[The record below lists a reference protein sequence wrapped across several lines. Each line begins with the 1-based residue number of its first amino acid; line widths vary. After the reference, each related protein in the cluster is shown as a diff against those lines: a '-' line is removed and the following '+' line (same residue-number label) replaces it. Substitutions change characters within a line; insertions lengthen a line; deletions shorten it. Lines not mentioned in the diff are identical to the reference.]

1 MERFYLDYHTKEE
14 IDMRDSWKSYGC
26 VFVAGC
32 LWGTNGIFVK
42 LMQGAGSSSA
52 YTGFV
57 RILLSFLILT
67 VITLIKEGPKAFK
80 ISKNTLISCALLG
93 LVCQALYNYVYSS
106 AINSLGVSFA
116 CVMTYMSPAF
126 ASVISYFLFR
136 EKFGPNKYLAMILN
150 LAGCALTVTGGSLKG
165 MTFAAS
171 GLLFGLASA
180 ACYSLVGI
188 FGRLASGESSPF
200 VVATYN
206 FLFGT
211 IFLGLF
217 GHPWTTVAEPLDPQI
232 LAYGFIYAL
241 IPTGICYVI
250 YFSGVSKIKE
260 SSKVPV
266 VASVENVVA
275 VAAGVLFFHEKVG
288 LGNLAGVMLVL
299 GSIAVMNLEFTAEKK
314 GLLRRIPAAAQKEA
328 HV

>member
-1 MERFYLDYHTKEE
+1 MNQAL
-14 IDMRDSWKSYGC
+14 KSYGC
-26 VFVAGC
+26 IFVAGC
-32 LWGTNGIFVK
+32 LWGTNGLFVK
-42 LMQGAGSSSA
+42 LMQECGSSSA

-57 RILLSFLILT
+57 RIVLSFLILT

-80 ISKNTLISCALLG
+80 INKSTLISCLLLG

-136 EKFGPNKYLAMILN
+136 EKFGPNKYLAMALN
-150 LAGCALTVTGGSLKG
+150 LVGCLLTVTGGHLNG
-165 MTFAAS
+165 MSFAVS

-188 FGRLASGESSPF
+188 FGRIASGEASPY

-206 FLFGT
+206 FLFGS

-217 GHPWTTVAEPLDPQI
+217 GHPWTTVANPLEPGI
-232 LAYGFIYAL
+232 LFYGLIYAL
-241 IPTGICYVI
+241 IPTGICYII
-250 YFSGVSKIKE
+250 YFSGVSRIKE

-266 VASVENVVA
+266 VASVENVIA
-275 VAAGVLFFHEKVG
+275 VLIGVLVFHEKVG
-288 LGNLAGVMLVL
+288 MGNMIGILLVL
-299 GSIAVMNLEFTAEKK
+299 GSIAVMNMELPML
-314 GLLRRIPAAAQKEA
+314 GRRTGQRVRIGARGHAA
-328 HV
+328 V

>member
-1 MERFYLDYHTKEE
+1 MN
-14 IDMRDSWKSYGC
+14 SAWKSYGC
-26 VFVAGC
+26 IFVAGC
-32 LWGTNGIFVK
+32 LWGTNGLFVK
-42 LMQGAGSSSA
+42 LMQGAGSTSA

-57 RILLSFLILT
+57 RIALSLLILT
-67 VITLIKEGPKAFK
+67 VITLVKEGPKAFK

-116 CVMTYMSPAF
+116 CVMTYMAPAF

-165 MTFAAS
+165 MSFAAS

-217 GHPWTTVAEPLDPQI
+217 GHPWTTVADPMDLKI
-232 LAYGFIYAL
+232 LAYGFVYAL
-241 IPTGICYVI
+241 IPTGICYII
-250 YFSGVSKIKE
+250 YFNGVSKIKE

-275 VAAGVLFFHEKVG
+275 VIVGVMVFHEKVG
-288 LGNLAGVMLVL
+288 LGNLAGIVLVL
-299 GSIAVMNLEFTAEKK
+299 GSIAVMNMELPISGKSMPKRVSVTSQEH
-314 GLLRRIPAAAQKEA
+314 A
-328 HV
+328 HVQ

>member
-1 MERFYLDYHTKEE
+1 MRELENEQCLEE
-14 IDMRDSWKSYGC
+14 
-26 VFVAGC
+26 
-32 LWGTNGIFVK
+32 LWMYICGRMSVGNQWTFRK
-42 LMQGAGSSSA
+42 TDAGSRV
-52 YTGFV
+52 YIGV
-57 RILLSFLILT
+57 YRICAGLALSLLILT
-67 VITLIKEGPKAFK
+67 VITLVKEGPKAFK

-116 CVMTYMSPAF
+116 CVMTYMAPAF

-150 LAGCALTVTGGSLKG
+150 LAGCVLTVTGGSLKG
-165 MTFAAS
+165 MSFAAS

-217 GHPWTTVAEPLDPQI
+217 GHPWTTVADPMNFKI
-232 LAYGFIYAL
+232 LAYGS
-241 IPTGICYVI
+241 CM
-250 YFSGVSKIKE
+250 
-260 SSKVPV
+260 
-266 VASVENVVA
+266 
-275 VAAGVLFFHEKVG
+275 H
-288 LGNLAGVMLVL
+288 
-299 GSIAVMNLEFTAEKK
+299 
-314 GLLRRIPAAAQKEA
+314 
-328 HV
+328 

>member
-1 MERFYLDYHTKEE
+1 MKTS
-14 IDMRDSWKSYGC
+14 MRGYGYILA
-26 VFVAGC
+26 AGC
-32 LWGTNGIFVK
+32 LWGTNGLFVK
-42 LMQGAGSSSA
+42 LMQGCGSSSA

-57 RILLSFLILT
+57 RIALSLVILT
-67 VITLIKEGPKAFK
+67 VITLIKEGPRAFK
-80 ISKNTLISCALLG
+80 ISKNTLISCMLLG

-126 ASVISYFLFR
+126 ASVISYFLFK
-136 EKFGPNKYLAMILN
+136 EQFGPNKYLAMILN
-150 LAGCALTVTGGSLKG
+150 LTGCILTVTGGHLNG
-165 MTFAAS
+165 MSFAAS
-171 GLLFGLASA
+171 GLLFGLSSA

-188 FGRLASGESSPF
+188 FGRIASGESSPF

-217 GHPWTTVAEPLDPQI
+217 GHPWTTVANPFNPGI
-232 LAYGFIYAL
+232 LGYGFIYAL

-250 YFSGVSKIKE
+250 YFSGVSRIKE

-275 VAAGVLFFHEKVG
+275 VFIGVLVFHEHVG
-288 LGNLAGVMLVL
+288 AGNLLGIALVL
-299 GSIAVMNLEFTAEKK
+299 GSIAIMNMQLPAGHGKK
-314 GLLRRIPAAAQKEA
+314 REHIRVGVHTHGHAAI
-328 HV
+328 